1 MGGHAMTGKQTE
13 DEAFVLE
20 HRRELAL
27 AYMRRADESATVLRT
42 VLLTVCSAAI
52 GFIFYQRAATLT
64 PHLPS
69 LFIFGVAA
77 GTILWSWD
85 LQKDKS
91 IERFKALRSKQL
103 DAFFDQDSRSNQRL
117 DRIAALLVLS
127 GAVAE
132 TLTTLFV
139 K

>member
-52 GFIFYQRAATLT
+52 GFIFYQRAATHA
-64 PHLPS
+64 PRQSSRAHLFWRRGKLAVEFPVIPVS
-69 LFIFGVAA
+69 SAPLKANA
-77 GTILWSWD
+77 LILLGSR
-85 LQKDKS
+85 K
-91 IERFKALRSKQL
+91 
-103 DAFFDQDSRSNQRL
+103 FF
-117 DRIAALLVLS
+117 AK
-127 GAVAE
+127 
-132 TLTTLFV
+132 FP
-139 K
+139 

>member
-1 MGGHAMTGKQTE
+1 MTGKQTE

-27 AYMRRADESATVLRT
+27 AYMQRADESATVLRT
-42 VLLTVCSAAI
+42 VLFTVCSAAV
-52 GFIFYQRAATLT
+52 GFIFYQRAANLA
-64 PHLPS
+64 PHVPS
-69 LFIFGVAA
+69 LLIFGFAA
-77 GTILWSWD
+77 GIILWSWD

-91 IERFKALRSKQL
+91 IERFKALRGKQL
-103 DAFFDQDSRSNQRL
+103 DAFFDQDSRSNQCL
-117 DRIAALLVLS
+117 DRIAASLVLI

-139 K
+139 KMQL